1 MSNEYD
7 SRDDPNDQF
16 DESGS
21 ATEQLLTQEG
31 DEDDS
36 SIDAILATMDLPTVE
51 TPSTS
56 VKPQGGVMVKSK
68 RSPLDTAVLHLERF
82 ASKLRWSAQH
92 SAYRQFGKI
101 FLQKYA
107 NWYHESQSI
116 QQAETQGAY
125 KPQACEVKST
135 FLLPSE
141 RVREGEAYRHLLARA
156 NASCD
161 RVTLERGGYHL
172 EMRKINNE
180 GAREMILELAA
191 FSFWRMANT
200 MLATLG
206 AKAYNAHNLVADVLE
221 LDHETILKELCGLEE
236 FIKFYKIKHRR
247 SREVE
252 DPDIMYDRRFGSAG
266 EPDVSI
272 TDKVTSPPASPSE
285 SDAMRNIHSVPP
297 TTGGKSSE
305 SLPTSNLFDTTP
317 TIDASILEKLNRDWS
332 ERCALIL
339 AACSDSENMKKLKEH
354 NPQLA
359 DLGKIGQNLINKEGG
374 IASTIAKK
382 MVDPNTKPPS
392 KPSANQTTPT
402 KRKQL
407 ASPKIVF
414 DRYSR
419 KYRFTR
425 EETLDES
432 VKRMKKV
439 DETLLK
445 HFCNNLC
452 LINSIRDSNFQLPNE
467 PPPQPT
473 AASLQNV
480 AAQAGYAEMPTFD
493 YGESDAPKAP
503 PNEMNK
509 INLDLLGQATGLL
522 RWHCEEIF
530 RVCVRIFKRQ
540 CERNHTI
547 DRVSAAED
555 EAMKAE
561 SARAT
566 NAVTWSEQ
574 NKEQPYAKTMDAL
587 ATDAATKATKKES
600 RKQNNKIDSIDQRIT
615 AMQAELRKLKKE
627 QKKRQRESE
636 NTNDPGAK
644 APGGHNSGAQTNAQ
658 TDDQLTPTPQTQLHN
673 PKEEKKK
680 KRRKD
685 QKSVPV
691 SQEMQ
696 LNRENPSGGN
706 NGRAPADTNTLQ
718 PNDRGS
724 PERAGRG
731 RGGQR
736 NGGGR
741 GEFNNKLK
749 KNGPKSGRGR
759 GRDDR

>member
-1 MSNEYD
+1 
-7 SRDDPNDQF
+7 
-16 DESGS
+16 
-21 ATEQLLTQEG
+21 
-31 DEDDS
+31 
-36 SIDAILATMDLPTVE
+36 MDIPAVE
-51 TPSTS
+51 APSTS
-56 VKPQGGVMVKSK
+56 VKPKGNVMVKSK
-68 RSPLDTAVLHLERF
+68 RSPLDTALLHLERF

-101 FLQKYA
+101 FLQKFA

-116 QQAETQGAY
+116 QQAETQGDY

-141 RVREGEAYRHLLARA
+141 RVREGEAYKHLLARA
-156 NASCD
+156 IASCD
-161 RVTLERGGYHL
+161 HMTLERGGYHL
-172 EMRKINNE
+172 EMRKINND

-191 FSFWRMANT
+191 FSIWRMANT
-200 MLATLG
+200 MLATLK
-206 AKAYNAHNLVADVLE
+206 AEAYNAHNLVADVLE
-221 LDHETILKELCGLEE
+221 LDHESILKELCGLEE

-247 SREVE
+247 GREVE
-252 DPDIMYDRRFGSAG
+252 DPDIMFARRFGTAD
-266 EPDVSI
+266 EPDESA
-272 TDKVTSPPASPSE
+272 TNKDPPPPASPTTN
-285 SDAMRNIHSVPP
+285 DAIRDIHSVPP
-297 TTGGKSSE
+297 TTGGKSAE
-305 SLPTSNLFDTTP
+305 NLPTSNLFNEAP
-317 TIDASILEKLNRDWS
+317 APAIDASVLEKLNRDWS

-339 AACSDSENMKKLKEH
+339 AACSDSANMKKLQEH
-354 NPQLA
+354 NPQLS

-382 MVDPNTKPPS
+382 MIDPNTKPPA

-407 ASPKIVF
+407 ASPKIIF

-432 VKRMKKV
+432 IKRMKKV

-445 HFCNNLC
+445 HFCKNLC
-452 LINSIRDSNFQLPNE
+452 LINSIRDPNFQLPNE
-467 PPPQPT
+467 PPPKPT

-480 AAQAGYAEMPTFD
+480 AAQAGYAEMPNFD
-493 YGESDAPKAP
+493 YGENEAPKTP
-503 PNEMNK
+503 PDEMNK

-530 RVCVRIFKRQ
+530 RVCVRIFKAQ

-547 DRVSAAED
+547 DRVNAAED

-566 NAVTWSEQ
+566 AAVTWNEQ
-574 NKEQPYAKTMDAL
+574 NQTQPYKKTMDVI
-587 ATDAATKATKKES
+587 ATDAATKATRKES

-615 AMQAELRKLKKE
+615 AIQAELRKLKKE
-627 QKKRQRESE
+627 QKKRKRDSE
-636 NTNDPGAK
+636 DTDDSGAK
-644 APGGHNSGAQTNAQ
+644 APGGHNSGAHQTNTQ
-658 TDDQLTPTPQTQLHN
+658 TEDQLTPTPQTQLRMEN
-673 PKEEKKK
+673 PYQKKQK
-680 KRRKD
+680 KRKD

-696 LNRENPSGGN
+696 LDRENPSGGN
-706 NGRAPADTNTLQ
+706 DGRVPADTNTLQ
-718 PNDRGS
+718 PHGPKS
-724 PERAGRG
+724 PERARKGQ
-731 RGGQR
+731 GGPR

-741 GEFNNKLK
+741 GESNNKFRQ
-749 KNGPKSGRGR
+749 NGPKSGRGR
-759 GRDDR
+759 GRDER